1 MCPCSLQ
8 WWEGVWSGTSVEK
21 TRRVMPAVLHICG
34 MCDVN
39 IHSRAQT
46 NEKPRQ
52 QHVHIKL
59 LTEVTFR
66 AECSIKMC
74 EQTIRRS
81 SLRIKCIIMNMRS
94 CKPNGYAIASI
105 TYNPRSLIKQPA
117 ERALRKKA
125 RRLSMTQK
133 RKILKICKQI
143 STWIHCF
150 EAETRVAPP
159 LFFVGPKPT
168 LPFFFFFLKSW
179 VTLCIIWS
187 WGQTWQ
193 KQYNKK
199 GIALNLDVS
208 SVSTYNHRRSLK

>member
-1 MCPCSLQ
+1 MRH
-8 WWEGVWSGTSVEK
+8 VWRK
-21 TRRVMPAVLHICG
+21 
-34 MCDVN
+34 
-39 IHSRAQT
+39 HSFKGT
-46 NEKPRQ
+46 NEWETKTAACTHQ
-52 QHVHIKL
+52 
-59 LTEVTFR
+59 TFDR
-66 AECSIKMC
+66 GYVQCSIKMC

-168 LPFFFFFLKSW
+168 LPFFFFFKSR

>member
-117 ERALRKKA
+117 ERALRKKV

-168 LPFFFFFLKSW
+168 LPFFFFFL
-179 VTLCIIWS
+179 
-187 WGQTWQ
+187 
-193 KQYNKK
+193 
-199 GIALNLDVS
+199 
-208 SVSTYNHRRSLK
+208 NHELPYVLSDLEDRHDKNSITRKE